1 MTGYLEALGLN
12 LSAQTQA
19 GRIRHE
25 VLSGAPWSPAPTTSV
40 AYVAAN
46 RVLLVMDE
54 GPGREAEAAL
64 GDRFLCYI
72 AVTGGDDRP
81 LAAPNAWKS
90 PGLAVEGYLGRFT
103 ASLPGPDGGEEDRVG
118 LGQMMGIPNG
128 LFDHVIDA
136 GAEVLIGAAIKPP
149 GYHHVGADPGRLDEA
164 IGAVRELVGEFEKPR
179 YFQYDPDICAHGRS
193 GIEGCNRC
201 LEACPTD
208 AIISVG
214 EQIEVNPYLCQ
225 GGGSC
230 TARCPSG
237 AITYRYPP
245 VEEQVEFL
253 RRVCRDLRERLGPRE
268 ITLLVYDREHGG
280 ETVAAAAQELPEH
293 VIPLLVEEIG
303 SVGPELLVCALAYG
317 AGDIWLHVREEVP
330 EQVRRSLEET
340 AEFIRAVLHGSG
352 LDHCSV
358 RLTASLDPVLASVP
372 EETGRDAVATFAA
385 AGGKRSMLRN
395 ALRHLVQGAASAG
408 PAPLPAGS
416 PFGQV
421 ILDSEACTLC
431 MGCVSVCPGNALE
444 AGGESPA
451 LRFIESNCVQCGIC
465 TRACP
470 EAALTL
476 DPRFDPDDAAT
487 RSRTLKEEEPF
498 RCIACGKPFA
508 TVAMIDRMMEKL
520 AGHWMFET
528 PEQRN
533 RLRMCE
539 DCRVADLYDR
549 KDMIG

>member
-1 MTGYLEALGLN
+1 MQSYLETLGLD
-12 LSAQTQA
+12 LTAETTA
-19 GRIRHE
+19 GQVRHE
-25 VLSGAPWSPAPTTSV
+25 VLARTAWSPSPTTSV

-54 GPGREAEAAL
+54 ARGHEVESAL

-72 AVTGGDDRP
+72 AVTGQTDRVTS
-81 LAAPNAWKS
+81 AANVWKT
-90 PGLAVEGYLGRFT
+90 PELQLEGYLGRFR
-103 ASLPGPDGGEEDRVG
+103 AGLPEKDGAGDDATG

-128 LFDHVIDA
+128 LFDHVIDT
-136 GAEVLIGAAIKPP
+136 GAEPLIGAAVKPP
-149 GYHHVGADPGRLDEA
+149 GYHHVGPDPDRLHEAVDE
-164 IGAVRELVGEFEKPR
+164 VRELVGEFEKPR

-193 GIEGCNRC
+193 GINGCNRC

-214 EQIEVNPYLCQ
+214 EQVEVNPYLCQ

-230 TARCPSG
+230 ATRCPSG

-245 VEEQVEFL
+245 VEEHVEFL
-253 RRVCRDLRERLGPRE
+253 RRVFRELRERLGPRE
-268 ITLLVYDREHGG
+268 ITLFVYDREHGG
-280 ETVAAAAQELPEH
+280 EEVASAAQDLPEH

-303 SVGPELLVCALAYG
+303 SVGPELLACALAYG
-317 AGDIWLHVREEVP
+317 TGDIWIHVREEVP

-340 AEFIRAVLHGSG
+340 AEFIRAVLRHSELG
-352 LDHCSV
+352 HCGIH
-358 RLTASLDPVLASVP
+358 LCASLDPVVATVPASTTRS
-372 EETGRDAVATFAA
+372 EAATFAA
-385 AGGKRSMLRN
+385 VGGKRSMLRN
-395 ALRHLVQGAASAG
+395 ALVHLVRATASG
-408 PAPLPAGS
+408 PLPLPEGS
-416 PFGQV
+416 PLGQV
-421 ILDSEACTLC
+421 ILDAEACTLC

-470 EAALTL
+470 ESALIL
-476 DPRFDPDDAAT
+476 DPRFNPDDAAT

-508 TVAMIDRMMEKL
+508 TRAMIDRMMEKL

-528 PEQRN
+528 PEQIN

>member
-1 MTGYLEALGLN
+1 MPGYLEALGLN

-19 GRIRHE
+19 GQIRRDI
-25 VLSGAPWSPAPTTSV
+25 LAGAPWSPAPTTSV

-54 GPGREAEAAL
+54 ATGREAEAAL
-64 GDRFLCYI
+64 GERFLCYI
-72 AVTGGDDRP
+72 AITAGDDRP
-81 LAAPNAWKS
+81 ASAPNAWKT
-90 PGLAVEGYLGRFT
+90 PGLQVEGYLGRFT
-103 ASLPGPDGGEEDRVG
+103 ASLPGADGGEEDRVG

-136 GAEVLIGAAIKPP
+136 GAEALIGAAIKPP
-149 GYHHVGADPGRLDEA
+149 GYHHIGPDPGGLPEA
-164 IGAVRELVGEFEKPR
+164 LEAVRELVGEFEKPR

-193 GIEGCNRC
+193 GIDGCNRC

-214 EQIEVNPYLCQ
+214 EQIEVNPHLCQ

-230 TARCPSG
+230 AARCPSG

-245 VEEQVEFL
+245 VAEQVEFL
-253 RRVCRDLRERLGPRE
+253 RRVFRELRERSGPRE

-280 ETVAAAAQELPEH
+280 EAVSAAAPDLPEQ

-303 SVGPELLVCALAYG
+303 SVGPELLACALAYG
-317 AGDIWLHVREEVP
+317 AGDIWLHVGEEVP

-340 AEFIRAVLHGSG
+340 AEFIRAVLTGSDLG
-352 LDHCSV
+352 HCSI
-358 RLTASLDPVLASVP
+358 RLTASLDPVLAAAP
-372 EETGRDAVATFAA
+372 AEATRDAVATFAA
-385 AGGKRSMLRN
+385 AGGKRSLLRT
-395 ALRHLVQGAASAG
+395 ALRHLVQTPAAAA
-408 PAPLPAGS
+408 PVPLPAGS

-421 ILDSEACTLC
+421 ILDSGACTLC

-451 LRFIESNCVQCGIC
+451 LRLIESNCVQCGIC

-470 EAALTL
+470 ESALTL
-476 DPRFDPDDAAT
+476 DPRFNPDDAAT

-508 TVAMIDRMMEKL
+508 TQAMIGRMMEKL
-520 AGHWMFET
+520 EGHWMFQT

-549 KDMIG
+549 GDMIG

>member
-1 MTGYLEALGLN
+1 MQSYLETLGLD
-12 LSAQTQA
+12 LSAETTA
-19 GRIRHE
+19 GQIRHE
-25 VLSGAPWSPAPTTSV
+25 VLSRTPWSPSPTTNV

-54 GPGREAEAAL
+54 ALGHEVESAL

-72 AVTGGDDRP
+72 AVPEQTDRATS
-81 LAAPNAWKS
+81 AANVWKT
-90 PGLAVEGYLGRFT
+90 PGLQLEGYLGRFR
-103 ASLPGPDGGEEDRVG
+103 AGLPGEDGAGGDDAG

-128 LFDHVIDA
+128 LFDHVIDT
-136 GAEVLIGAAIKPP
+136 GAEALIGAAVKPP
-149 GYHHVGADPGRLDEA
+149 GYHHVGPDSGRLHEA
-164 IGAVRELVGEFEKPR
+164 IEEVRELVGEFEKPR
-179 YFQYDPDICAHGRS
+179 FFQYDPDICAHGRS

-214 EQIEVNPYLCQ
+214 EQVEVNPYLCQ

-230 TARCPSG
+230 ASRCPSG

-245 VEEQVEFL
+245 VEEHVEFL
-253 RRVCRDLRERLGPRE
+253 RRVFRELRERLGPRE

-280 ETVAAAAQELPEH
+280 EAVAAAARDLPEH

-303 SVGPELLVCALAYG
+303 SVGPELLACALAYG
-317 AGDIWLHVREEVP
+317 AGDIWIHVREEVP

-340 AEFIRAVLHGSG
+340 AEFIRAVLRNSELG
-352 LDHCSV
+352 HCDIH
-358 RLTASLDPVLASVP
+358 LCASLDPVAATVPASTTRS
-372 EETGRDAVATFAA
+372 EAATFAA
-385 AGGKRSMLRN
+385 VGGKRSMLRN
-395 ALRHLVQGAASAG
+395 ALVHLVRATAAG
-408 PAPLPAGS
+408 PLPLPEGS
-416 PFGQV
+416 PLGQV
-421 ILDSEACTLC
+421 ILDAEACTLC

-470 EAALTL
+470 ESALIL
-476 DPRFDPDDAAT
+476 DPRFNPDDAAT

-508 TVAMIDRMMEKL
+508 TRAMIDRMMEKL

>member
-1 MTGYLEALGLN
+1 MPSYLEALGLD

-19 GRIRHE
+19 GLIRHE
-25 VLSGAPWSPAPTTSV
+25 ILSGASWSPAPTTSV

-54 GPGREAEAAL
+54 ATGREAEAAL

-72 AVTGGDDRP
+72 AVAARDDRP
-81 LAAPNAWKS
+81 ASAPNAWKA
-90 PGLAVEGYLGRFT
+90 PGLQVEGYLGRFT
-103 ASLPGPDGGEEDRVG
+103 ASLPGPDGDEADRVG

-136 GAEVLIGAAIKPP
+136 GAVALIGAAVKPP
-149 GYHHVGADPGRLDEA
+149 GYHHVGTDSGRLSGA
-164 IGAVRELVGEFEKPR
+164 IEAVREMVGEFEKPR

-245 VEEQVEFL
+245 MEEQVEFL
-253 RRVCRDLRERLGPRE
+253 RRVFRDLRERLGPRE

-280 ETVAAAAQELPEH
+280 EAVAAAARELPEH

-303 SVGPELLVCALAYG
+303 SAGAELLASALAYG
-317 AGDIWLHVREEVP
+317 AGEIWLHVREEVSEP
-330 EQVRRSLEET
+330 VRRSLEET
-340 AEFIRAVLHGSG
+340 AGFLQAVLRGSG
-352 LDHCSV
+352 LSHCEI
-358 RLTASLDPVLASVP
+358 RLTASLDPVLAAAP
-372 EETGRDAVATFAA
+372 ATTTRAAVATFAA
-385 AGGKRSMLRN
+385 AGGKRSVLRN
-395 ALRHLVQGAASAG
+395 ALRYLVQTSAAAG
-408 PAPLPAGS
+408 PVPLPTGS

-421 ILDSEACTLC
+421 VLDADACTLC

-444 AGGESPA
+444 AGGDSPA

-470 EAALTL
+470 ESALVL
-476 DPRFDPDDAAT
+476 DPRFDPNDAAT

-508 TVAMIDRMMEKL
+508 TSAMIDRMMEKL